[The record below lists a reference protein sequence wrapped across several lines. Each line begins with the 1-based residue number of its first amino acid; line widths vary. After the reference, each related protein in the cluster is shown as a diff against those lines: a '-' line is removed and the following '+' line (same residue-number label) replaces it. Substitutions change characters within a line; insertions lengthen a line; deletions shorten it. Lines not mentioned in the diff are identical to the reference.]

1 MFDLN
6 RRYNRPIVPPIVP
19 PIEDQT
25 CTLQSIIPTADL
37 SKIDRRGH
45 RSPSGYGPLGLFP
58 DCLKGRLFSYWCFRL
73 FGRGHTKDLRIPG
86 PLFSYLDLFE

>member
-1 MFDLN
+1 MYMFDLN

-37 SKIDRRGH
+37 LKIDRRGH
-45 RSPSGYGPLGLFP
+45 ESPIVGMGLKPRCTRVGPHALNITF
-58 DCLKGRLFSYWCFRL
+58 
-73 FGRGHTKDLRIPG
+73 
-86 PLFSYLDLFE
+86 YL

>member
-45 RSPSGYGPLGLFP
+45 ESPSGYGPLVTKPVFLPLSATLKTLSGQTPTDKSAFTSS
-58 DCLKGRLFSYWCFRL
+58 CLTSRQ
-73 FGRGHTKDLRIPG
+73 
-86 PLFSYLDLFE
+86 